1 MGTKEG
7 AAKALAK
14 TLAKNPN
21 HLREIQS
28 KGGKSVKKENRT
40 FSRDRELARRA
51 GQKSGEVR
59 RNK

>member
-1 MGTKEG
+1 MGTREG

-14 TLAKNPN
+14 ALAKNPN

-28 KGGKSVKKENRT
+28 KGGKAVKKEDRP

-51 GQKSGEVR
+51 GQRSGQVR
-59 RNK
+59 RKK